1 MERMFQEANRLVC
14 RWDGETLIV
23 EPWGEN
29 GLRVR
34 SAMLRE
40 PEDTDY
46 ALLPQERAEAVITVG
61 EERSE
66 IRNGKIIGVM
76 EKGKNSG
83 AVLSFY
89 NSEGKLLLAEAGE
102 GGALNR
108 RSRFFK
114 PVIGG
119 DYQLA
124 VTFASDPEEKL
135 YGMGQYQQDFL
146 NIKYCNLELAQ
157 RNSQASVPFL
167 LSSLGYGFLW
177 HNQAVGR
184 ANFGANTTEWF
195 AQSTKQLDYWI
206 TAGDTPDEIE
216 CAYSAVT
223 GRVPM
228 MPEYGLGFWQ
238 CKLRYWNQEQILSVA
253 ETYHQKGIKLDVI
266 GCDFF
271 HWPRMGD
278 FRFDEEFFPDPEGM
292 VKRLEELGVQLMVSV
307 WPEVAWTSE
316 NYEEMKQKGLLVK
329 AEKGIDLAK
338 LFNENS
344 TFTDVT
350 NPQARDY
357 LWEKCRKNY
366 LEKGIRLFW
375 LDEAEPGF
383 TTYDYDNYRCRMG
396 TQAQVGNLYPQLFT
410 RTFYEGLRREGVE
423 KPVNLVRC
431 AWAGSQRYGALV
443 WSGDIHSDWKTFRRQ
458 VCAGLNMGIAG
469 IPWWTT
475 DIGGFHGAYGGDP
488 SFRKLFIRWFQY
500 ACFCPVM
507 RLHGNR
513 EPQRG
518 FEGDMVSGI
527 GLFGSG
533 ADNEVYSFG
542 DEVFAICKKYMFLRE
557 ELRPYIKEQ
566 MRLAHEKG
574 TPVMRPLFYDFPADK
589 KAWETD
595 DAYMFGPDF
604 CVAPVM
610 EEDVYERRVY
620 LPEGPIWKDVFSG
633 ICYEGGRTV
642 TVDAPMEKIP
652 VFIRADSKWGDFAL

>member
-1 MERMFQEANRLVC
+1 
-14 RWDGETLIV
+14 
-23 EPWGEN
+23 
-29 GLRVR
+29 
-34 SAMLRE
+34 MLRE

-46 ALLPQERAEAVITVG
+46 ALLPQERAEAVIMVG

-177 HNQAVGR
+177 HNPAVGR
-184 ANFGANTTEWF
+184 VSFGANTTEWF

-266 GCDFF
+266 VCDFF

-316 NYEEMKQKGLLVK
+316 NYEEMK
-329 AEKGIDLAK
+329 AEGA
-338 LFNENS
+338 
-344 TFTDVT
+344 
-350 NPQARDY
+350 
-357 LWEKCRKNY
+357 
-366 LEKGIRLFW
+366 
-375 LDEAEPGF
+375 
-383 TTYDYDNYRCRMG
+383 
-396 TQAQVGNLYPQLFT
+396 VG
-410 RTFYEGLRREGVE
+410 
-423 KPVNLVRC
+423 
-431 AWAGSQRYGALV
+431 
-443 WSGDIHSDWKTFRRQ
+443 
-458 VCAGLNMGIAG
+458 
-469 IPWWTT
+469 
-475 DIGGFHGAYGGDP
+475 
-488 SFRKLFIRWFQY
+488 
-500 ACFCPVM
+500 
-507 RLHGNR
+507 
-513 EPQRG
+513 
-518 FEGDMVSGI
+518 
-527 GLFGSG
+527 
-533 ADNEVYSFG
+533 
-542 DEVFAICKKYMFLRE
+542 
-557 ELRPYIKEQ
+557 
-566 MRLAHEKG
+566 
-574 TPVMRPLFYDFPADK
+574 
-589 KAWETD
+589 
-595 DAYMFGPDF
+595 
-604 CVAPVM
+604 
-610 EEDVYERRVY
+610 
-620 LPEGPIWKDVFSG
+620 
-633 ICYEGGRTV
+633 
-642 TVDAPMEKIP
+642 
-652 VFIRADSKWGDFAL
+652 

>member
-102 GGALNR
+102 DGALNR

-177 HNQAVGR
+177 HNPAVGR
-184 ANFGANTTEWF
+184 VSFGANTTEWF

-223 GRVPM
+223 GRVPI

-266 GCDFF
+266 VCDFF

-458 VCAGLNMGIAG
+458 VCAGMNMGIAG

-475 DIGGFHGAYGGDP
+475 DIGGFTGGDP
-488 SFRKLFIRWFQY
+488 EDAAFRQLLVRWFEWGT
-500 ACFCPVM
+500 FCPVM
-507 RLHGNR
+507 RLHGDRLPAERVTGKDGRQHQHTGGPN
-513 EPQRG
+513 EIW
-518 FEGDMVSGI
+518 S
-527 GLFGSG
+527 FGEENEKILAAYIRLRDAMRLIPG
-533 ADNEVYSFG
+533 AD
-542 DEVFAICKKYMFLRE
+542 
-557 ELRPYIKEQ
+557 
-566 MRLAHEKG
+566 
-574 TPVMRPLFYDFPADK
+574 
-589 KAWETD
+589 
-595 DAYMFGPDF
+595 
-604 CVAPVM
+604 
-610 EEDVYERRVY
+610 
-620 LPEGPIWKDVFSG
+620 
-633 ICYEGGRTV
+633 GRSASV
-642 TVDAPMEKIP
+642 RQAGDAPH
-652 VFIRADSKWGDFAL
+652 VL

>member
-102 GGALNR
+102 DGALNR

-157 RNSQASVPFL
+157 RNSQVSVPFL

-177 HNQAVGR
+177 HNPAVGR

-266 GCDFF
+266 VCDFF

-278 FRFDEEFFPDPEGM
+278 FRFDEEFFPDPEEM

-383 TTYDYDNYRCRMG
+383 TTYD
-396 TQAQVGNLYPQLFT
+396 LSL
-410 RTFYEGLRREGVE
+410 
-423 KPVNLVRC
+423 
-431 AWAGSQRYGALV
+431 
-443 WSGDIHSDWKTFRRQ
+443 IH
-458 VCAGLNMGIAG
+458 I
-469 IPWWTT
+469 
-475 DIGGFHGAYGGDP
+475 
-488 SFRKLFIRWFQY
+488 
-500 ACFCPVM
+500 
-507 RLHGNR
+507 
-513 EPQRG
+513 
-518 FEGDMVSGI
+518 
-527 GLFGSG
+527 
-533 ADNEVYSFG
+533 
-542 DEVFAICKKYMFLRE
+542 
-557 ELRPYIKEQ
+557 
-566 MRLAHEKG
+566 
-574 TPVMRPLFYDFPADK
+574 
-589 KAWETD
+589 
-595 DAYMFGPDF
+595 
-604 CVAPVM
+604 
-610 EEDVYERRVY
+610 
-620 LPEGPIWKDVFSG
+620 
-633 ICYEGGRTV
+633 
-642 TVDAPMEKIP
+642 
-652 VFIRADSKWGDFAL
+652 